1 MSKCKHLFLL
11 FTLFLFTGLSLNS
24 YAGPVTVPVPDVTN
38 TPIADARATI
48 IGADLTVGNETTASS
63 NSIIVGN
70 VISQNPVVGT
80 EVAVGSAVDLEV
92 STGPAPTTTTTST
105 STTTTTSSTAATT
118 SSTAA
123 TTSSTAATTSSTAA
137 TTTTTQSGGT
147 PTTTTAAATTTTA
160 ATTSTTTAAATT
172 TTTQIS
178 VDTGGDDDRFDFGG
192 SGCTISNTQSATMDP
207 IWLLML
213 LVPGLGILRRHV
225 AATGTARKTSS

>member
-1 MSKCKHLFLL
+1 MSKCKNLFLL
-11 FTLFLFTGLSLNS
+11 STLFLFTGLSLNA

-92 STGPAPTTTTTST
+92 STGPAPTTTTTT
-105 STTTTTSSTAATT
+105 AATTTTTAAPTTTTSSTAAP
-118 SSTAA
+118 
-123 TTSSTAATTSSTAA
+123 
-137 TTTTTQSGGT
+137 TTTTTQGGGST
-147 PTTTTAAATTTTA
+147 TTTTAAATTTTA

-178 VDTGGDDDRFDFGG
+178 IGVGGDDDLFDFGG
-192 SGCTISNTQSATMDP
+192 GGCTISNTQSATMDP

-225 AATGTARKTSS
+225 AATDTARKTRS